1 MALERSRAAAARAQT
16 TYQRGIERLERA
28 RPEVTA
34 VDVAMSSY
42 ERDRLAGG
50 GLLAGALAYRFFFM
64 LLPLVFLMVVGFGFL
79 GSVDASA
86 PAEAAR
92 DFGISGAA
100 ASALADSADL
110 SSGSQ
115 ILAVV
120 TGTVAL
126 LWAARGVLRATR
138 LVHALAWGEP
148 QRRFRRIGTGTLA
161 TLGLV
166 LAVLGVSLG
175 SAWLRDHLGTVGVAI
190 TIATVIVYAGLWLLA
205 STWLPHGQVGWTALV
220 PGALVVGVGVQGLH
234 LLTVLWISHKLE
246 DASAAYGA
254 LGTALVLLLWL
265 YLLGR
270 LIVASA
276 MLNATLSRRSPPNT
290 MHPA

>member
-1 MALERSRAAAARAQT
+1 
-16 TYQRGIERLERA
+16 
-28 RPEVTA
+28 
-34 VDVAMSSY
+34 
-42 ERDRLAGG
+42 
-50 GLLAGALAYRFFFM
+50 
-64 LLPLVFLMVVGFGFL
+64 
-79 GSVDASA
+79 
-86 PAEAAR
+86 
-92 DFGISGAA
+92 
-100 ASALADSADL
+100 
-110 SSGSQ
+110 
-115 ILAVV
+115 
-120 TGTVAL
+120 
-126 LWAARGVLRATR
+126 
-138 LVHALAWGEP
+138 
-148 QRRFRRIGTGTLA
+148 
-161 TLGLV
+161 
-166 LAVLGVSLG
+166 
-175 SAWLRDHLGTVGVAI
+175 VGVAI